1 MKYFGFLSFGHY
13 SNGPR
18 HGITA
23 AQSLHQAI
31 DLAVAA
37 DEIGVN
43 GAFFRVHHYAPQA
56 AAPMPLLS
64 AIAARTKA
72 IEVGTG
78 VIDMRYENPLYLAEE
93 AAALDLIADGRTAL
107 GVSRGA
113 PEIARR
119 GWEAFGYR
127 SEDPRGSDL
136 ARAHYERFLDAVA
149 AVPMAEAAPLHEQY
163 PTQLTPG
170 TPLPILPHSEGLRR
184 RIWYGAG
191 SNASA
196 IQAARD
202 GVNLMSSTLVF
213 EHGDKPF
220 GDIQA
225 EQLRAYRRA
234 WAEAGHD
241 WAPRVSVSR
250 SIFPLLSRR
259 DAGLYGLSASGDQVG
274 HLDSAVATFGRTY
287 AADPD
292 TLITQLSQDRALAE
306 ADTLLLTI
314 PNQLG
319 FDENWSIIRNFA
331 EHVAP
336 ALGWEPARPGQVAS
350 GYPIGDAAR
359 EAEAD

>member
-13 SNGPR
+13 SNGGR

-23 AQSLHQAI
+23 AESLHQAI
-31 DLAVAA
+31 DLSVAA

-43 GAFFRVHHYAPQA
+43 GAFFRVHHFAPQA

-64 AIAARTKA
+64 AIASRTKA

-78 VIDMRYENPLYLAEE
+78 VIDMRYENPLDLAEE

-113 PEIARR
+113 PEIANK
-119 GWEAFGYR
+119 GWESFGYHSDER
-127 SEDPRGSDL
+127 NGADL
-136 ARAHYERFLDAVA
+136 ARAHYERFLEAIDGQ
-149 AVPMAEAAPLHEQY
+149 PMAEAAPLHEQY
-163 PTQLTPG
+163 PTQINPG
-170 TPLPILPHSEGLRR
+170 TPLPILPHSPGLRS

-241 WAPRVSVSR
+241 AAPRVSVSR
-250 SIFPLLSRR
+250 SIFPLLSER
-259 DAGLYGLSASGDQVG
+259 DRGLYGLSASGDQVG
-274 HLDSAVATFGRTY
+274 HLDSGMRLLGART
-287 AADPD
+287 
-292 TLITQLSQDRALAE
+292 RR
-306 ADTLLLTI
+306 
-314 PNQLG
+314 
-319 FDENWSIIRNFA
+319 IR
-331 EHVAP
+331 
-336 ALGWEPARPGQVAS
+336 RRS
-350 GYPIGDAAR
+350 SSS
-359 EAEAD
+359 

>member
-1 MKYFGFLSFGHY
+1 MKYVGFLSFGHY

-18 HGITA
+18 QGITA

-113 PEIARR
+113 AEIANK
-119 GWEAFGYR
+119 GWESFGYH
-127 SEDPRGSDL
+127 SEERNGADL
-136 ARAHYERFLDAVA
+136 ARAHYERFLEAIDGQ
-149 AVPMAEAAPLHEQY
+149 PMAEAAPLHEQY
-163 PTQLTPG
+163 PTHLNPG
-170 TPLPILPHSEGLRR
+170 TPLPVLPRSPGLRS

-196 IQAARD
+196 VQAARD

-250 SIFPLLSRR
+250 SIFPLLSER

-336 ALGWEPARPGQVAS
+336 ALGWEPARPGVLPTGYDIDEVVA
-350 GYPIGDAAR
+350 D
-359 EAEAD
+359 

>member
-13 SNGPR
+13 SNGGR

-23 AQSLHQAI
+23 AESLHQAI
-31 DLAVAA
+31 DLSVAA

-43 GAFFRVHHYAPQA
+43 GAFFRVHHFAPQA

-64 AIAARTKA
+64 AIASRTKA

-113 PEIARR
+113 PEIAYK
-119 GWEAFGYR
+119 GWESFGYHSKER
-127 SEDPRGSDL
+127 NGSDL
-136 ARAHYERFLDAVA
+136 ARANYERFLEAIDGQ
-149 AVPMAEAAPLHEQY
+149 PMAEAAPLHEQY
-163 PTQLTPG
+163 PTQMNPG
-170 TPLPILPHSEGLRR
+170 TPLPIFPHSPGLRG

-213 EHGDKPF
+213 EHGDKSF

-225 EQLRAYRRA
+225 DQLRAYRRA
-234 WAEAGHD
+234 WAEAGHG
-241 WAPRVSVSR
+241 WTPRVSVSR
-250 SIFPLLSRR
+250 SIFPLLSER
-259 DAGLYGLSASGDQVG
+259 DRGLYGLSASGDQVG
-274 HLDSAVATFGRTY
+274 HLDSGIATFGRTY
-287 AADPD
+287 AADLS
-292 TLITQLSQDRALAE
+292 TLIKQLSQDRALAE

-319 FDENWSIIRNFA
+319 FEENWSIIRNFA
-331 EHVAP
+331 EYVAP
-336 ALGWEPARPGQVAS
+336 ALGWEPARPGILPTGYDVDEAVA
-350 GYPIGDAAR
+350 
-359 EAEAD
+359 E

>member
-13 SNGPR
+13 TNGGR
-18 HGITA
+18 HGISA
-23 AQSLHQAI
+23 ADSLHQAI

-43 GAFFRVHHYAPQA
+43 GAFFRVHHFAPQA

-64 AIAARTKA
+64 AIASRTKA

-113 PEIARR
+113 PEIANK
-119 GWEAFGYR
+119 GWESFGYHANER
-127 SEDPRGSDL
+127 NGADL
-136 ARAHYERFLDAVA
+136 ARAHYERFLDAVSGT
-149 AVPMAEAAPLHEQY
+149 PMAEAAPLDEQY
-163 PTQLTPG
+163 PTQLNPG
-170 TPLPILPHSEGLRR
+170 TPLPVLPHSPGLRS

-196 IQAARD
+196 VQAARD

-225 EQLRAYRRA
+225 EQLRAYRQV
-234 WAEAGHD
+234 WAQAGHN
-241 WAPRVSVSR
+241 WTPRVSVSR
-250 SIFPLLSRR
+250 SIFPLLSER
-259 DAGLYGLSASGDQVG
+259 DRGLYGLSASGDQVG
-274 HLDSAVATFGRTY
+274 HLDSGIATFGRTY
-287 AADPD
+287 AADPS
-292 TLITQLSQDRALAE
+292 TLIKQLSQDRALAE

-319 FDENWSIIRNFA
+319 FEENWSIIRNFA
-331 EHVAP
+331 DYVAP
-336 ALGWEPARPGQVAS
+336 ALGWEPARPGVLPAGYDIDEVVA
-350 GYPIGDAAR
+350 
-359 EAEAD
+359 E

>member
-13 SNGPR
+13 SNGGR

-23 AQSLHQAI
+23 AESLHQAI
-31 DLAVAA
+31 DLSVAA
-37 DEIGVN
+37 DELGVN
-43 GAFFRVHHYAPQA
+43 GAFFRVHHFAPQA

-64 AIAARTKA
+64 AIASRTKA

-93 AAALDLIADGRTAL
+93 AAALDMIADGRTAL

-113 PEIARR
+113 PEIANK
-119 GWEAFGYR
+119 GWESFSYH
-127 SEDPRGSDL
+127 SEERNGSDL
-136 ARAHYERFLDAVA
+136 ARANYERFLEAIDGQ
-149 AVPMAEAAPLHEQY
+149 PMAEAAPLHEQY
-163 PTQLTPG
+163 PTQMTPG
-170 TPLPILPHSEGLRR
+170 TPLPILPHSPGLRS

-196 IQAARD
+196 VQAARD

-234 WAEAGHD
+234 WTEAGHD
-241 WAPRVSVSR
+241 AAPRVSVSR
-250 SIFPLLSRR
+250 SIFPLLSER
-259 DAGLYGLSASGDQVG
+259 DRGLYGLSASGDQVG
-274 HLDSAVATFGRTY
+274 HLDSGIATFGRTY
-287 AADPD
+287 AADPS
-292 TLITQLSQDRALAE
+292 TLIKQLSQDRALAE

-319 FDENWSIIRNFA
+319 FEENWSIIRNFA
-331 EHVAP
+331 DYVAP
-336 ALGWEPARPGQVAS
+336 ALGWEPARPGILPTGYDIDEAVA
-350 GYPIGDAAR
+350 
-359 EAEAD
+359 E

>member
-13 SNGPR
+13 SNGGR

-23 AQSLHQAI
+23 AESLHQAI

-43 GAFFRVHHYAPQA
+43 GAFFRVHHFAPQA

-64 AIAARTKA
+64 AIASRTKA

-93 AAALDLIADGRTAL
+93 AAALDMIADGRTAL

-113 PEIARR
+113 PEIANK
-119 GWEAFGYR
+119 GWESFGYR
-127 SEDPRGSDL
+127 SEERNGADL
-136 ARAHYERFLDAVA
+136 ARAHYERFLEAIDGR
-149 AVPMAEAAPLHEQY
+149 PMAEAAPLREQY
-163 PTQLTPG
+163 PTQMNPG
-170 TPLPILPHSEGLRR
+170 TPLPVLPHSPGLRA

-225 EQLRAYRRA
+225 EQLRAYRQA
-234 WAEAGHD
+234 WAEAGHN
-241 WAPRVSVSR
+241 WTPRVSVSR
-250 SIFPLLSRR
+250 SIFPLLSER
-259 DAGLYGLSASGDQVG
+259 DRGLYGLSASGDQVG
-274 HLDSAVATFGRTY
+274 HLDSGIATFGRTY
-287 AADPD
+287 AADPS
-292 TLITQLSQDRALAE
+292 TLIKQLSQDRALAE

-319 FDENWSIIRNFA
+319 FEENWSIIRNFA
-331 EHVAP
+331 EYVAP
-336 ALGWEPARPGQVAS
+336 ALGWEPARPGALPTGYDIDEAVA
-350 GYPIGDAAR
+350 
-359 EAEAD
+359 E

>member
-13 SNGPR
+13 SNGGH
-18 HGITA
+18 HGISA
-23 AQSLHQAI
+23 AESLRQAI
-31 DLAVAA
+31 DLTVAA

-43 GAFFRVHHYAPQA
+43 GAFFRVHHFAPQA

-64 AIAARTKA
+64 AIASRTKA

-113 PEIARR
+113 PEIANK
-119 GWEAFGYR
+119 GWESFGYQAKER
-127 SEDPRGSDL
+127 NGADL
-136 ARAHYERFLDAVA
+136 ARAHYERFLDAVSGT
-149 AVPMAEAAPLHEQY
+149 PMAEAAPLHEQY
-163 PTQLTPG
+163 PTQLNPG
-170 TPLPILPHSEGLRR
+170 TPLPVLPHSPGLRS

-196 IQAARD
+196 VQAARD

-225 EQLRAYRRA
+225 EQLRAYRQA
-234 WAEAGHD
+234 CVEAGHD
-241 WAPRVSVSR
+241 WTPRVSVSR
-250 SIFPLLSRR
+250 SIFPLLSER
-259 DAGLYGLSASGDQVG
+259 DRGLYGLSASGDQVG
-274 HLDSAVATFGRTY
+274 HLDSGIATFGCTY
-287 AADPD
+287 AADPS
-292 TLITQLSQDRALAE
+292 TLIKQLSQDRALAE

-319 FDENWSIIRNFA
+319 FEENWSIIRNFA
-331 EHVAP
+331 DYVAP
-336 ALGWEPARPGQVAS
+336 ALGWEPARPGILPTGYDIDEAVA
-350 GYPIGDAAR
+350 
-359 EAEAD
+359 E

>member
-13 SNGPR
+13 SNGGR

-23 AQSLHQAI
+23 AESLHQAI
-31 DLAVAA
+31 DLSVAA
-37 DEIGVN
+37 DELGVN
-43 GAFFRVHHYAPQA
+43 GAFFRVHHFAPQA

-64 AIAARTKA
+64 AIASRTKA

-78 VIDMRYENPLYLAEE
+78 VIDMRYGNPLYLAEE
-93 AAALDLIADGRTAL
+93 AAALDMIADGRTAL

-113 PEIARR
+113 PEIAYK
-119 GWEAFGYR
+119 GWESFGYH
-127 SEDPRGSDL
+127 SEERNGADL
-136 ARAHYERFLDAVA
+136 ARANYERFLEAIDGQ
-149 AVPMAEAAPLHEQY
+149 PMAEAAPLHEQY
-163 PTQLTPG
+163 PTQMTPG
-170 TPLPILPHSEGLRR
+170 TPLPIFPHSPGLRS

-196 IQAARD
+196 VQAARD

-234 WAEAGHD
+234 WAQAGHS
-241 WAPRVSVSR
+241 WMPRVSVSR
-250 SIFPLLSRR
+250 SIFPLLSER
-259 DAGLYGLSASGDQVG
+259 DRGLYGLSASGDQVG
-274 HLDSAVATFGRTY
+274 HLDSSIATFGRTY
-287 AADPD
+287 AADPS
-292 TLITQLSQDRALAE
+292 TLIKQLSQDRALAE

-319 FDENWSIIRNFA
+319 FEENWSIIRNFA
-331 EHVAP
+331 EYVAP
-336 ALGWEPARPGQVAS
+336 ALGWEPARPGVLPTGYDVDEAVA
-350 GYPIGDAAR
+350 
-359 EAEAD
+359 E

>member
-13 SNGPR
+13 SNGGR

-23 AQSLHQAI
+23 AESLHQAI
-31 DLAVAA
+31 DLSVAA
-37 DEIGVN
+37 DELGVN
-43 GAFFRVHHYAPQA
+43 GAFFRVHHFAPQA

-64 AIAARTKA
+64 AIASRTKA

-93 AAALDLIADGRTAL
+93 AAALDMIADGRTAL

-113 PEIARR
+113 PEIANK
-119 GWEAFGYR
+119 GWESFGYH
-127 SEDPRGSDL
+127 SEERNGSDL
-136 ARAHYERFLDAVA
+136 ARANYERFLEAIDGQ
-149 AVPMAEAAPLHEQY
+149 PMAEAAPLHEQY
-163 PTQLTPG
+163 PTQMTPG
-170 TPLPILPHSEGLRR
+170 TPLPILPHSPGLRS

-196 IQAARD
+196 VQAARD

-234 WAEAGHD
+234 WTEAGHD
-241 WAPRVSVSR
+241 AAPRVSVSR
-250 SIFPLLSRR
+250 SIFPLLSER
-259 DAGLYGLSASGDQVG
+259 DRGLYGLSASGDQVG
-274 HLDSAVATFGRTY
+274 HLDSGIATFGRTY
-287 AADPD
+287 AADPS
-292 TLITQLSQDRALAE
+292 TLIKQLSQDRALAE

-319 FDENWSIIRNFA
+319 FEENWSIIRNFA
-331 EHVAP
+331 EYVAP
-336 ALGWEPARPGQVAS
+336 ALGWEPARPGALPTGYDIDEVVA
-350 GYPIGDAAR
+350 
-359 EAEAD
+359 E

>member
-13 SNGPR
+13 TNGPR

-31 DLAVAA
+31 DLSVAA
-37 DEIGVN
+37 DELGVN
-43 GAFFRVHHYAPQA
+43 GALFRVHHFAPQA

-64 AIAARTKA
+64 AIASRTKA

-107 GVSRGA
+107 GVSRGS
-113 PEIARR
+113 PEIANR
-119 GWEAFGYR
+119 GWESFGYH
-127 SEDPRGSDL
+127 SKDPRGADL
-136 ARAHYERFLDAVA
+136 ARTHYERFLDAVSGT
-149 AVPMAEAAPLHEQY
+149 PMAQAAPLGEQY
-163 PTQLTPG
+163 PTQMTPG
-170 TPLPILPHSEGLRR
+170 TPLPVLPHSPGLRN

-225 EQLRAYRRA
+225 EQLRAYRQA
-234 WAEAGHD
+234 WAEAGHA
-241 WAPRVSVSR
+241 WTPRVSVSR
-250 SIFPLLSRR
+250 SIFPLLSER
-259 DAGLYGLSASGDQVG
+259 DRGLYGLSASGDQVG
-274 HLDSAVATFGRTY
+274 HLDSGIATFGRTY
-287 AADPD
+287 AADPS
-292 TLITQLSQDRALAE
+292 TLIKQLSQDRALAE

-319 FDENWSIIRNFA
+319 FEENWSIIRNFA
-331 EHVAP
+331 EYVAP
-336 ALGWEPARPGQVAS
+336 ALGWEPASPGVLPS
-350 GYPIGDAAR
+350 GYDLD
-359 EAEAD
+359 EVVTH